1 MINKI
6 SGGQNVGAMKE
17 VGKARRQYSSA
28 YGDIVP
34 IIGILNWKEILY
46 KENLLNLP
54 GSEKPKNVH
63 MRYAGKHLGQT
74 TNFYA
79 IFFIFKRQWSWG
91 IKGYLLFTPVMTQKN
106 EIYIF

>member
-74 TNFYA
+74 TNFYT
-79 IFFIFKRQWSWG
+79 IFLFSKDSGVGVLRDIY
-91 IKGYLLFTPVMTQKN
+91 YLLPL
-106 EIYIF
+106 